1 MVGMRNTVHAEESA
15 EVEVLYANLEKLN
28 ILTKRIQGSMSRLE
42 TSGKVVKDAIGPIY
56 SNTQSLQ
63 VTNANIDKVNEA
75 IDRLRQPLD
84 VKGKEEAIIRAGP
97 RSAGLLE
104 YLGALKR
111 LDRALSD
118 LNSTNLRSNQ
128 KAVSEFSTLLSTGSS
143 KIQEM
148 FKGTLRENVASV
160 EPLHYITKQLP
171 FPTIPSEA
179 VLELSPICA
188 AISSAANHGPQ
199 VGQTENPAIRI
210 YADIR
215 APYITNSL
223 QNLATASINTAKRK
237 PSDGP
242 YRQGT
247 NGIGMYASGIEGMLL
262 AEHENIS
269 QIFPA
274 EEQGKALQ
282 ATCRPAIAEFSKT
295 QRELN
300 MYIKA
305 NLMTD
310 CFLAF
315 EMIEIVTGLSYRLD
329 SATKQLKILFFEALR
344 PIRETAKLALS
355 ELLEETRRKA
365 AAVTVLPPD
374 GAAVPLVAEVMNSLS
389 ALTAYSNPLASILT
403 SLGDGNWKPSSKPN
417 TTPLDVSPD
426 SSAILSHFI
435 LDVIEALL
443 GALEAR
449 ARSVH
454 RAKPILGTFLANVMC
469 IVDRSIRNSSEL
481 SRYLSTPENSS
492 RLELWRKKGVSTY
505 LDAWRDPSSH
515 LLDVQYTSR
524 AGARPTSGGQVDSGA
539 IVKTLSS
546 KDKDNIKDKFK
557 AFNSSFDEL
566 IIRHRSLTM
575 EKEVR
580 SMLAREVQAVIE
592 PLYARFW
599 DRYHEIDK
607 GKGKYVKYD
616 KSTLSAQLAALA

>member
-1 MVGMRNTVHAEESA
+1 MVGMRNAVHAEESA

-28 ILTKRIQGSMSRLE
+28 SLTKKIQGSMARLE

-84 VKGKEEAIIRAGP
+84 VKGKEESIIRAGP
-97 RSAGLLE
+97 RSAGLAQ

-111 LDRALSD
+111 VDRALSD

-128 KAVSEFSTLLSTGSS
+128 KAVSEFSTLLGTGSS
-143 KIQEM
+143 KLQDM
-148 FKGTLRENVASV
+148 FKTSLRANVATV

-171 FPTIPSEA
+171 FPTIPSET
-179 VLELSPICA
+179 VLELSPVCA

-199 VGQTENPAIRI
+199 VGQPENPAIRI

-215 APYITNSL
+215 APYITTSL
-223 QNLATASINTAKRK
+223 QNLATASLNTAKRK

-269 QIFPA
+269 KIFPP
-274 EEQGKALQ
+274 EEQAKALQ

-305 NLMTD
+305 NPMTD

-315 EMIEIVTGLSYRLD
+315 EIIEIVTGLSYRLD
-329 SATKQLKILFFEALR
+329 SATRQLKPLSSKPCDPSAR
-344 PIRETAKLALS
+344 PPSPRCLNCWKKHAAKLQ
-355 ELLEETRRKA
+355 LLA
-365 AAVTVLPPD
+365 D
-374 GAAVPLVAEVMNSLS
+374 VMNSLS

-403 SLGDGNWKPSSKPN
+403 SLGDGNWKTSSKPN

-426 SSAILSHFI
+426 SSTILSHFI
-435 LDVIEALL
+435 LDMIEALL
-443 GALEAR
+443 SALEAR
-449 ARSVH
+449 ARTFH
-454 RAKPILGTFLANVMC
+454 RAKPALGTFLANVMC
-469 IVDRSIRNSSEL
+469 VVDRSIRNSSEL
-481 SRYLSTPENSS
+481 SRYLSTSENST
-492 RLELWRKKGVSTY
+492 RLDIWRKKGVSIY

-524 AGARPTSGGQVDSGA
+524 AGARPTSGGQVDSVA

-566 IIRHRSLTM
+566 IIRHRSLSM

-580 SMLAREVQAVIE
+580 TMLAREVQAVIE

-616 KSTLSAQLAALA
+616 KATLSAQLAALA